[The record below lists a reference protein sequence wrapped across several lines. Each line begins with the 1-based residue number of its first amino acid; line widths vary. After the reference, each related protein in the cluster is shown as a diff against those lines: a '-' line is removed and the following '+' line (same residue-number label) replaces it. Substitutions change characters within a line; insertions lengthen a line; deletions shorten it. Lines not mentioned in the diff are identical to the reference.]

1 MIRPKKRKILH
12 LFGIVFT
19 IGIFLL
25 ASTACRNVTTPDDLT
40 EEIIITVQND
50 CGIAV
55 DIYMDKN
62 FQFKIEYSE
71 SNTINNVSLGLHE
84 FEAKKKGT
92 ETLLSYLQVDI
103 YEKTNYTWTIL
114 SEASLHVTNAYGE
127 TLSIYEEGELLSD
140 IGAQGTL
147 VIENILYG
155 EHLFRATTSDGTEV
169 ASLSLVMD
177 ENKPYL
183 WTINKE

>member
-1 MIRPKKRKILH
+1 MTKRKKRKILY
-12 LFGIVFT
+12 LVGIVFA
-19 IGIFLL
+19 IGICVLV
-25 ASTACRNVTTPDDLT
+25 STACRNVTSPEDST

-55 DIYMDKN
+55 DIYLDKN
-62 FQFKIEYSE
+62 FQFTVEYSE
-71 SNTINNVSLGLHE
+71 SNTISNVSLGLHE
-84 FEAKKKGT
+84 FEAKKEGT
-92 ETLLSYLQVDI
+92 ETLLSYMQVDI
-103 YEKTNYTWTIL
+103 YEKLNYTWTIL

-127 TLSIYEEGELLSD
+127 TLSIYEEEELLSD

-147 VIENILYG
+147 VIENVLYG
-155 EHLFRATTSDGTEV
+155 EHLFRATISDGTEV

-183 WTINKE
+183 WTISKE